1 MPDRAVCSGSSG
13 RGRTTMPEL
22 DQPLMVV
29 VLEMLART
37 TVFAAATNNIF
48 MRKGQAANMT
58 VL

>member
-1 MPDRAVCSGSSG
+1 
-13 RGRTTMPEL
+13 MPEL

-29 VLEMLART
+29 VLEMLAHT
-37 TVFAAATNNIF
+37 AVFAEATNNIF